1 MFEIIQKGGIM
12 MYPIILLSVISL
24 GVFLERIFVLRT
36 TNFVPKV
43 FIDKLS
49 LFLNKRDY
57 EGALQLCEADNS
69 SIARIAKDIISNIDL
84 PVSRLTE
91 FVEETGSFEVQK
103 LERFLPTLQ
112 TISSLAPLLGFLGTV
127 VGMIQTFMV
136 MANQGNANIQALSGG
151 IAVALL
157 TTAAGL
163 FVAVPTVIF
172 YHIIRHRA
180 DKISL
185 ELEKATSHI
194 MNLIFKEGGR

>member
-1 MFEIIQKGGIM
+1 MFEVIQKGGVM
-12 MYPIILLSVISL
+12 MYPIILLSIISL
-24 GVFLERIFVLRT
+24 AIFLERLFILRV

-43 FIDKLS
+43 FLEKLEAM
-49 LFLNKRDY
+49 LENKDFD
-57 EGALQLCEADNS
+57 GAIALCESAPS
-69 SIARIAKDIISNIDL
+69 AISNIAKGILTNLDL
-84 PVSRLTE
+84 PISRLTE
-91 FVEETGSFEVQK
+91 YIEETGRFEVQK

-172 YHIIRHRA
+172 FHIIRHRA

-185 ELEKATSHI
+185 ELEKATSTI

>member
-24 GVFLERIFVLRT
+24 AIFLERLFILRT
-36 TNFVPKV
+36 SNFVPKV
-43 FIDKLS
+43 FLEKLR
-49 LFLNKRDY
+49 LLLEKKDFTQAQ
-57 EGALQLCEADNS
+57 ELCEAAPS
-69 SIARIAKDIISNIDL
+69 SISNIAKGILSNIDL

-91 FVEETGSFEVQK
+91 YVEEAGRFEVQK
-103 LERFLPTLQ
+103 LEKFLPTLQ
-112 TISSLAPLLGFLGTV
+112 TIGSLAPLLGFLGTV

-185 ELEKATSHI
+185 ELEKATSDI
-194 MNLIFKEGGR
+194 MNLVFKEGGR

>member
-1 MFEIIQKGGIM
+1 MFEIIQKGGVM

-24 GVFLERIFVLRT
+24 AVFLERIFILRT
-36 TNFVPKV
+36 SNFVPKV
-43 FIDKLS
+43 FLDKLS
-49 LFLNKRDY
+49 LFLAKKDF
-57 EGALQLCEADNS
+57 EGAIQLCEANDS
-69 SIARIAKDIISNIDL
+69 SISRIAKDILNNIDL

-112 TISSLAPLLGFLGTV
+112 TIASLAPLLGFLGTV
-127 VGMIQTFMV
+127 LGMIQTFMV

-163 FVAVPTVIF
+163 VVAVPTVIF

-180 DKISL
+180 EKITL
-185 ELEKATSHI
+185 EMEKATSQI
-194 MNLIFKEGGR
+194 MNLIFKEGKK

>member
-24 GVFLERIFVLRT
+24 GIFLERLFVLRVS
-36 TNFVPKV
+36 NFVPKV
-43 FIDKLS
+43 FLDKLS
-49 LFLNKRDY
+49 LFLAKKDF
-57 EGALQLCEADNS
+57 EGAIQLCEADRS
-69 SIARIAKDIISNIDL
+69 SIARIAKDIVNNIDL

-91 FVEETGSFEVQK
+91 FVEEAGNFEVQR

-112 TISSLAPLLGFLGTV
+112 TVASLAPLLGFLGTV
-127 VGMIQTFMV
+127 LGMIQTFMV

-185 ELEKATSHI
+185 ELEKATSQI